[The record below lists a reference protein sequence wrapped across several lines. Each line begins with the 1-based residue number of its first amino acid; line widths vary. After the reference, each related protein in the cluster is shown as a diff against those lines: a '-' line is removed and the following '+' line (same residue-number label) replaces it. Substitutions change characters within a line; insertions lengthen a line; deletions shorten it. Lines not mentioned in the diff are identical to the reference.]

1 MGLEIKGREMPKAN
15 KTAKAA
21 GKAAIAKPDKDQ
33 PVLHAIK
40 GGKAPP
46 AKTLSAR
53 PAAKVISSKPGAKP
67 IPLKPVSAAADDAPA
82 IRLNLPAAKLSPAM
96 AAYFKKCQ
104 DKLGFVPNVL
114 VAYAFDMTKLETFV
128 AMYNDLM
135 LGDSGLSKLE
145 REMIAVVVSSQ
156 NRCYYCL
163 TAHGA
168 AVRQYSGNPLL
179 GEHLVMNYRVAR
191 LNKRQRA
198 MLDFAVKLTASPWS
212 VEEGDRERLRR
223 VGFTDREIWDISAV
237 AGFFN
242 MSNRVASATDMR
254 PNTVYHGQAR

>member
-1 MGLEIKGREMPKAN
+1 
-15 KTAKAA
+15 
-21 GKAAIAKPDKDQ
+21 
-33 PVLHAIK
+33 VLRAIK
-40 GGKAPP
+40 GGKAAPT
-46 AKTLSAR
+46 KM
-53 PAAKVISSKPGAKP
+53 PAAKAAATKAILTKPG
-67 IPLKPVSAAADDAPA
+67 SAVADDVPV
-82 IRLNLPAAKLSPAM
+82 IGLNLEAAKLSPAM

-114 VAYAFDMTKLETFV
+114 LAYAFDMVKLEPFV
-128 AMYNDLM
+128 AMYNELM

-145 REMIAVVVSSQ
+145 REMIAVAVSSQ

-237 AGFFN
+237 VGFFN

-254 PNTVYHGQAR
+254 PNTAYHGQAR

>member
-1 MGLEIKGREMPKAN
+1 MPKAN
-15 KTAKAA
+15 KSAKTAA
-21 GKAAIAKPDKDQ
+21 KAAIAKPGKGQ

-40 GGKAPP
+40 GGKASANNKTP
-46 AKTLSAR
+46 AGK
-53 PAAKVISSKPGAKP
+53 PAAAKAVSTKPA
-67 IPLKPVSAAADDAPA
+67 SAVADDVPV
-82 IRLNLPAAKLSPAM
+82 IGLNLEIAKLSPAM

-114 VAYAFDMTKLETFV
+114 LAYAFDMAKLEPFV
-128 AMYNDLM
+128 AMYNELM

-145 REMIAVVVSSQ
+145 REMIAVAVSSQ

-198 MLDFAVKLTASPWS
+198 MLDFAVKLTASPGS

-223 VGFTDREIWDISAV
+223 VGFTDRDIWDISAV
-237 AGFFN
+237 VGFFN

>member
-1 MGLEIKGREMPKAN
+1 MS
-15 KTAKAA
+15 KAA
-21 GKAAIAKPDKDQ
+21 KSVKNAPLKAQK
-33 PVLHAIK
+33 
-40 GGKAPP
+40 
-46 AKTLSAR
+46 
-53 PAAKVISSKPGAKP
+53 PAAKTQKP
-67 IPLKPVSAAADDAPA
+67 IPLKSTPPVADDAPVIA
-82 IRLNLPAAKLSPAM
+82 LKLPTAKLSPAM

-104 DKLGFVPNVL
+104 DKLGFIPNVL

-145 REMIAVVVSSQ
+145 REMIAVAVSSQ

-163 TAHGA
+163 SAHGA

-179 GEHLVMNYRVAR
+179 GEQIVMNYRAAR
-191 LNKRQRA
+191 LTKRQRA
-198 MLDFAVKLTASPWS
+198 MLDFAVKLTMSGN

-223 VGFTDREIWDISAV
+223 VGFTDRNIWDISAI

-254 PNTVYHGQAR
+254 PNSVYHGQAR

>member
-1 MGLEIKGREMPKAN
+1 MPKADKSA
-15 KTAKAA
+15 KTAA
-21 GKAAIAKPDKDQ
+21 KAAIAKPNKDQ
-33 PVLHAIK
+33 LVLRAIK
-40 GGKAPP
+40 GGKAAP
-46 AKTLSAR
+46 AKM
-53 PAAKVISSKPGAKP
+53 PAAKAAATKAILTKPG
-67 IPLKPVSAAADDAPA
+67 SAVADDVPV
-82 IRLNLPAAKLSPAM
+82 IGLNLEAAKLSPAM

-114 VAYAFDMTKLETFV
+114 LAYAFDMAKLEPFV
-128 AMYNDLM
+128 AMYNELM

-145 REMIAVVVSSQ
+145 REMIAVAVSSQ

-191 LNKRQRA
+191 LNKRQRT

-237 AGFFN
+237 ASFFN

-254 PNTVYHGQAR
+254 PNTAYHGQAR